1 MVALITGATSGIG
14 YEFALNY
21 AKNNYDLILVARN
34 QKRLNEIKIDFENKY
49 NINVKIFCI
58 DLSLASASK
67 NLVEDLKN
75 IKVDILI
82 NNAGIGEYG
91 TFINSDIEK
100 LTAMINL
107 NITTLTELTHHFSNH
122 MLQNGTGKIL
132 NIASIASFQAVPT
145 FAVYAATKAYVL
157 NFSEAINYELRY
169 TGVKVSTLCPGP
181 TSSNFHIHSNA
192 TDSKHLTQGTL
203 SAQEVAKVGI
213 EQLENNKMTEV
224 VGLKNKLLAFA
235 SSINPFRKL
244 ALIISASIM
253 R

>member
-1 MVALITGATSGIG
+1 MRVLITGATSGIG

-21 AKNNYDLILVARN
+21 AQNSNDLILVARN
-34 QKRLNEIKIDFENKY
+34 QKRLNEIKIDFESQY
-49 NINVKIFCI
+49 NIDVKIFCT

-67 NLVEDLKN
+67 NLVENLKN

-107 NITTLTELTHHFSNH
+107 NITTLTELTHHFSKH
-122 MLQNGTGKIL
+122 MLQNGAGKIL
-132 NIASIASFQAVPT
+132 NIASTASFQAVPT
-145 FAVYAATKAYVL
+145 FGVYAATKAYVL
-157 NFSEAINYELRY
+157 NFSEALNYELRD
-169 TGVKVSTLCPGP
+169 TGVQVSTLCPGP
-181 TSSNFHIHSNA
+181 TSTNFHIYSNA
-192 TDSKHLTQGTL
+192 TDSKHLTQDTL
-203 SAQEVAKVGI
+203 SAKEVAKVGI
-213 EQLENNKMTEV
+213 EQLENNKMTVV

-244 ALIISASIM
+244 ALIISANIM